1 MVNKN
6 CTENYAEKAQRDL
19 QYIECLEEERRKIQ
33 VFQREL
39 PLSLDIVSQ
48 GMFIYA
54 FFFHLSIEAC
64 RKEMSLQGN
73 SESYEQTFKG
83 GPVFEEFIPM
93 KNVISDSPDESEQR
107 GDNKNGKNVVSSSD
121 DCSNDGST
129 KSDWLKSVQLWNHTP
144 DQSTDK
150 DLIRELSVTEVQ
162 KNGSAEAF
170 QFQPV
175 SCAQRQEVTIPRVSS
190 TTESG
195 GGRGGGSSKARR
207 HWSPDLHRLFLAA
220 IEELGGAFVATPKQ
234 IKEKMKV
241 DGLTN
246 DEVKSHL
253 QKYRFHERPSSSSS
267 TQETQTQ
274 SNLLPSPP
282 PAPQFVVLGGLWVP
296 PLNYACTVTDTTIL
310 HSAPDRIYAPEPLRA
325 QTDTM
330 ILHSPPDRIY
340 APKPLRAQLPENV
353 ATRLLQKRKRSDQAR
368 NHHNGSYGS
377 DSSATSSD

>member
-220 IEELGGAFVATPKQ
+220 IEELGGAFG
-234 IKEKMKV
+234 IS
-241 DGLTN
+241 GN
-246 DEVKSHL
+246 
-253 QKYRFHERPSSSSS
+253 
-267 TQETQTQ
+267 
-274 SNLLPSPP
+274 
-282 PAPQFVVLGGLWVP
+282 
-296 PLNYACTVTDTTIL
+296 
-310 HSAPDRIYAPEPLRA
+310 
-325 QTDTM
+325 
-330 ILHSPPDRIY
+330 
-340 APKPLRAQLPENV
+340 
-353 ATRLLQKRKRSDQAR
+353 
-368 NHHNGSYGS
+368 
-377 DSSATSSD
+377 